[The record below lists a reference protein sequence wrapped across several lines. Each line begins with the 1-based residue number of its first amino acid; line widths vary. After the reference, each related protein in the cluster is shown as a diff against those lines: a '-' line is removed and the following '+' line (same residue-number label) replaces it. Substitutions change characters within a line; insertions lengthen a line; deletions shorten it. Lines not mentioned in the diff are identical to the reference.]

1 MGSKR
6 NHTGDTDINIE
17 RKAQAQRALVL
28 KRMTLVRSAL
38 YALCDSFLLRAG
50 DYDEDPRWVRFYEIQ
65 MSIYLL
71 GKKNLEVSAPEGD
84 MVHDLIKDVWEGVKD
99 YMDTSV
105 FGPIENEDQWF
116 RTIHIDFPWDSRTSI
131 SDTNNNDE
139 LLIGSK

>member
-1 MGSKR
+1 MSSR
-6 NHTGDTDINIE
+6 EIRTGDIE
-17 RKAQAQRALVL
+17 KQTESQRALVI
-28 KRMTLVRSAL
+28 KRVEMVRSAL

-50 DYDEDPRWVRFYEIQ
+50 DCDNDPRWVRFYEIQ

-99 YMDTSV
+99 YMDSSL
-105 FGPIENEDQWF
+105 FGPIENVDQLF
-116 RTIHIDFPWDSRTSI
+116 KTIHIDFPWDSRTSI

-139 LLIGSK
+139 LLLGSK